1 MKKKKVIRKKITSK
15 KVSKKV
21 VKKAKKVKRS
31 VKKNPPFTELCLYI
45 AGNTA
50 RSLVAFE
57 NLKSVCEKYLKG
69 RYKIEVIDL
78 LLNPQLAKGDQI
90 LAIPTVVR
98 KLPIPIKKMI
108 GDLSDSEKLLV
119 GLNIKKGKALKK

>member
-1 MKKKKVIRKKITSK
+1 MTKKITK
-15 KVSKKV
+15 KKTTTKKV
-21 VKKAKKVKRS
+21 VKKETTSSKKEK
-31 VKKNPPFTELCLYI
+31 PFTELCLYI

-50 RSLVAFE
+50 RSLVAFD

-69 RYKIEVIDL
+69 SYKIEVIDL
-78 LLNPQLAKGDQI
+78 LVNPQLAKGDQI

-98 KLPIPIKKMI
+98 KLPVPIKKMI

-119 GLNIKKGKALKK
+119 GLNLKKGRKR

>member
-1 MKKKKVIRKKITSK
+1 MKKKIIIKKAISK
-15 KVSKKV
+15 KV
-21 VKKAKKVKRS
+21 AKKPNNKVRKE
-31 VKKNPPFTELCLYI
+31 KKTVIKTKSFTELSLYI

-57 NLKSVCEKYLKG
+57 NLKAVCEKHLKG

-78 LLNPQLAKGDQI
+78 LINPQLAKGDQI

-98 KLPIPIKKMI
+98 KLPVPIKKMI

-119 GLNIKKGKALKK
+119 GLNIKKRGSR